1 MVIVRLF
8 SVFQLFFLVGFTTDI
23 GTMVW
28 FVHRWVHVRIVVRIP
43 SFAFFCMLVSLV
55 RRPLLFAFYVA
66 LPIFRLLNLRL
77 VFWHDM
83 RRSMRIRVIPIGPSF
98 DFVSL
103 SLLSEEFVFH
113 AVLDLVLFVLL
124 FILVR
129 TGSRFLQHFPPSL
142 RFSFQLL
149 PEPFRG
155 TLP

>member
-1 MVIVRLF
+1 
-8 SVFQLFFLVGFTTDI
+8 
-23 GTMVW
+23 
-28 FVHRWVHVRIVVRIP
+28 
-43 SFAFFCMLVSLV
+43 
-55 RRPLLFAFYVA
+55 
-66 LPIFRLLNLRL
+66 
-77 VFWHDM
+77 
-83 RRSMRIRVIPIGPSF
+83 MRIRVIPIGPSF